1 LVGLHTGGA
10 KGWNR
15 RWPMTSYAELGV
27 RLVDHISAALV
38 LVGSDDEREETVL
51 LREKILAHRPDAG
64 VYLSIGDSL
73 NRAANLID
81 HMDLLVGNDSAPAHV
96 AAALSTPTVV
106 IYGPTGTEGLWARI
120 YPEHRGVN
128 RHSPCQNLRHEPD
141 EQIGQCEHACP
152 CFYVAP
158 EGPYP
163 KCLTDIT
170 VDDVWQVVR
179 SQVDRRGWMLDV
191 G

>member
-1 LVGLHTGGA
+1 
-10 KGWNR
+10 
-15 RWPMTSYAELGV
+15 M
-27 RLVDHISAALV
+27 AATLV
-38 LVGSDDEREETVL
+38 LVGSDDEREETER
-51 LREKILAHRPDAG
+51 LRDQILARQPGARVH
-64 VYLSIGDSL
+64 LSIGEPL
-73 NRAANLID
+73 NRVANLID
-81 HMDLLVGNDSAPAHV
+81 RMDLLVGNDSAPAHL

-128 RHSPCQNLRHEPD
+128 RHSPCQSLRHEPD
-141 EQIGQCEHACP
+141 EQVGQCEHACP

-170 VDDVWQVVR
+170 VDEVWQVVLA
-179 SQVDRRGWMLDV
+179 QIDRCGWMLDV